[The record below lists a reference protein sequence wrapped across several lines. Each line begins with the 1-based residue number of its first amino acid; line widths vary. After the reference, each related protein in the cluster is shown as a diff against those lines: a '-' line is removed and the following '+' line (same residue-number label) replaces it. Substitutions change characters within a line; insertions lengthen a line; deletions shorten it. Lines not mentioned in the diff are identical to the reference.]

1 MHLSAKEKDTIF
13 KKFGGD
19 TKNTGSTEGQIA
31 LFTNR
36 ISHLTEHLKKNRRD
50 KNTQRSLQIMVGKRR
65 GLLDYLMN
73 KDIEKYRALIKDLG
87 IRR

>member
-1 MHLSAKEKDTIF
+1 MHLTAKEKDAIF
-13 KKFGGD
+13 KKYGGD
-19 TKNTGSTEGQIA
+19 SKNTGSTEGQIA

-36 ISHLTEHLKKNRRD
+36 ISYLTGHLKNNRKD
-50 KNTQRSLQIMVGKRR
+50 KNTQRSLQLLVGKRR

-73 KDIEKYRALIKDLG
+73 NDIEKYRTLIKDLG

>member
-1 MHLSAKEKDTIF
+1 MHLSAKEKDAIF

-19 TKNTGSTEGQIA
+19 AKNTGSTEGQIA

-36 ISHLTEHLKKNRRD
+36 ISHLTEHLKKNLRD

>member
-1 MHLSAKEKDTIF
+1 MHLSAKEKDAIF

-19 TKNTGSTEGQIA
+19 AKNTGSTEGQIA

-36 ISHLTEHLKKNRRD
+36 ISYLTEHLKKNRKD

>member
-1 MHLSAKEKDTIF
+1 MHLSAKEKDAIF

-36 ISHLTEHLKKNRRD
+36 ISHLTEHLMKNRKD

-65 GLLDYLMN
+65 GLLDFLMS
-73 KDIEKYRALIKDLG
+73 KDIKKYRSLIKDLG